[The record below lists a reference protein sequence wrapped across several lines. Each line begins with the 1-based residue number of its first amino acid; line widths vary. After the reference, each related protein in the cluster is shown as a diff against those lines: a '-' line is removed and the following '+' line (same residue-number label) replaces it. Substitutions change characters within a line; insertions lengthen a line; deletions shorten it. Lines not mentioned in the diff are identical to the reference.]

1 MYIRKCS
8 SCLCASHQDGVNVC
22 LWYCYSACMR
32 CGWSSQQAKA
42 RQSGRMWCSR
52 AAKLCACLKGTRPFP
67 SIQPPR
73 NFNNIERGRFT
84 FPPCLAELC
93 DLWIYRA
100 FIEKADKSR
109 SLALR
114 FGTNHSSHI
123 LCSLKSEEI
132 GAFLYAW
139 LYFLNGCCFFRMN
152 GAQQRMPLT
161 RGSGRRARHW
171 IYRSWSVHPST
182 ASLFWPRRFH
192 PPHGSFATGRRGRLP
207 LFFLRNASLFRRRAR
222 RRPYQRPPSKT
233 EWGLQREGWRASGAS
248 FKHSIAGESIRV
260 NQNCQARNLTFD
272 NKTKQIMQCAFPNSP
287 ADIRSTTETA
297 VKRRAN
303 SFQVYPTVCCF
314 LFFLSFF
321 SPGVFNPPAPS
332 LKPRISSRSALRQIS
347 LTSHSS
353 LMVLTLMTLVRQEE
367 KKLILL
373 TF

>member
-1 MYIRKCS
+1 MQLVSVCVTPGRCECVPVILRLCLHALRLELTTSEGETKRADVVFKGSKTVYLPKRDTCLSLYPTS
-8 SCLCASHQDGVNVC
+8 SRFQ
-22 LWYCYSACMR
+22 W
-32 CGWSSQQAKA
+32 
-42 RQSGRMWCSR
+42 
-52 AAKLCACLKGTRPFP
+52 
-67 SIQPPR
+67 PR
-73 NFNNIERGRFT
+73 FNIERGRFT
-84 FPPCLAELC
+84 FLPCLAEVC

-100 FIEKADKSR
+100 FFEKADKSR
-109 SLALR
+109 SFALR

-132 GAFLYAW
+132 AAFLYVW
-139 LYFLNGCCFFRMN
+139 PYFLNGCCM
-152 GAQQRMPLT
+152 AQQRMPLM
-161 RGSGRRARHW
+161 RGQEDEHVIGFITADPSLHPQLAYSGPGASIHR
-171 IYRSWSVHPST
+171 T
-182 ASLFWPRRFH
+182 AVWPLVAVDGCR
-192 PPHGSFATGRRGRLP
+192 
-207 LFFLRNASLFRRRAR
+207 FFLRNALLRRRAR

-297 VKRRAN
+297 VKRRTN

-321 SPGVFNPPAPS
+321 SLGVFNPPPS
-332 LKPRISSRSALRQIS
+332 FKPRISSRSAPRQIS